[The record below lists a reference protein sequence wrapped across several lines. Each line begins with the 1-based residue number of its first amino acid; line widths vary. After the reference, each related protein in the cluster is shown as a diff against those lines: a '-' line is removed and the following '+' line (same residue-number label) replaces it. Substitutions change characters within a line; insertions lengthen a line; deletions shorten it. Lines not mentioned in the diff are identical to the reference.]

1 MEQGEEIM
9 SFLDELKQEA
19 EAKKKIDLEST
30 QTRMRME
37 DMRMAMVE
45 EKVREMY
52 HYLDELAKQLNSLK
66 LPLYRSYYIEG
77 LGQDVKLLQGDY
89 RLAIKNITIDHKD
102 HLKDVM
108 FGFKCTADK
117 TYTVEKDTPAAI
129 ERQKDYLW
137 RNGIKFE
144 YAEFKNERG
153 YVYRGVFTVPAI
165 VPVSFLISSD
175 YDAAKIV
182 ITSKNFNM
190 LVTSEYVYEPG
201 SIDGAF
207 LDEFAKFLLDKPS
220 TFTKFGTR
228 RG

>member
-1 MEQGEEIM
+1 M

-19 EAKKKIDLEST
+19 EAKKQVDLEST
-30 QTRMRME
+30 QTRMRIE
-37 DMRMAMVE
+37 ELRMAMVE

-52 HYLDELAKQLNSLK
+52 QYLNDLAKQLNDLK

-77 LGQDVKLLQGDY
+77 VGQDVKLLQGDY
-89 RLAIKNITIDHKD
+89 RLSIKSVTIEHKD
-102 HLKDVM
+102 HLKDVL
-108 FGFKCTADK
+108 FGFKCSADK
-117 TYTVEKDTPAAI
+117 TYTIEKDNPTAI

-137 RNGIKFE
+137 RSGIKFE

-153 YVYRGVFTVPAI
+153 FVYRGVFTVPAI
-165 VPVSFLISSD
+165 VPVSFLISGD
-175 YDAAKIV
+175 FAAANIV

-190 LVTSEYVYEPG
+190 LVASEYVYDPAV
-201 SIDGAF
+201 INGAF
-207 LDEFAKFLLDKPS
+207 MDEFAKFLLDKPN